1 MNPSKTSAKLQIT
14 LPSDREIL
22 FVREFRAP
30 RQLVWDCHT
39 KPELLKRWMYGP
51 DGWSLPH
58 CEIDLRVGGRYR
70 YVWKHTRGTEMGM
83 GGVFKEIAAPSRLVA
98 TELFDEDWTGGEVIA
113 THEFTEKNG
122 ITTLSLVALYSSK
135 EARDGALKSGMT
147 DGMELGY
154 ARVDAL
160 AVEHER

>member
-1 MNPSKTSAKLQIT
+1 MRTSGQLQIS

-39 KPELLKRWMYGP
+39 KPELLKRWVFGP
-51 DGWSLPH
+51 DGWSMPH
-58 CEIDLRVGGRYR
+58 CEVDLRVGGRYR

-113 THEFTEKNG
+113 THEFTEKHG
-122 ITTLSLVALYSSK
+122 ITTLRLVAVYSSK

-147 DGMELGY
+147 DGMEMSY
-154 ARVDAL
+154 ARVDAMV
-160 AVEHER
+160 AEGKT